1 MTTFAAV
8 DLGASSGRVITADV
22 GPDRLDI
29 TEVHRFANRPVHVN
43 GTLHWDVLGLY
54 RDIVDGLTRIESDRL
69 ASVGIDSWAVDYGLV
84 DEDGRL
90 LGNPVHY
97 RDGRTAAVI
106 DKVHARIS
114 AERLYQINGLQFLP
128 FNTLYQL
135 AAEPFLARADT
146 FLLIPDLISFWLT
159 GERGAEWTNAS
170 TTGLW
175 QARTGGWSDELIG
188 ALGLPRKIFPELRL
202 PGSPAGR
209 LLDLGRLTGTPVT
222 AVASHDTAS
231 AIAAIPV
238 TDQKFAYISCGTW
251 SLAGVEVD
259 APILSEEGR
268 AANFT
273 NEAGVDGTVRY
284 LRNIMGLWLL
294 TESLRT
300 WNLGASDLPALLD
313 RAAEVAALRC
323 VIDPNDP
330 SFVSPGDIPARIAS
344 YCERTDQPVPHT
356 RAEYVRCILDS
367 LALGHRTVIHQAA
380 ELSGHEVEVVHL
392 VGGGSHNPLLCQ
404 LTADALGLPVIAG
417 PAEATAL
424 GNIGVQARAA
434 GLIGDLSD
442 LRALMARTQPL
453 RRYEPTGSLTP
464 WENAAQ
470 TLASRTNELA

>member
-1 MTTFAAV
+1 MTMFAAV

-29 TEVHRFANRPVHVN
+29 TEVHRFANQPVRVN

-54 RDIVDGLTRIESDRL
+54 RDILDGLNRIDSPDL
-69 ASVGIDSWAVDYGLV
+69 ASVGIDSWAVDYGLL
-84 DEDGRL
+84 DANGRL

-97 RDGRTAAVI
+97 RDERTAAAI
-106 DKVHARIS
+106 DNVHSRVS
-114 AERLYQINGLQFLP
+114 AERLYQVNGLQFLP
-128 FNTLYQL
+128 FNTIYQL
-135 AAEPFLARADT
+135 MAEPFLAQADT
-146 FLLIPDLISFWLT
+146 LLLIPDLISFWLT
-159 GERGAEWTNAS
+159 GERGAEQTNAS
-170 TTGLW
+170 TTGLYD
-175 QARTGGWSDELIG
+175 ARTATWSEELIG
-188 ALGLPRKIFPELRL
+188 TLDLPRKIFPDLRA

-209 LLDLGRLTGTPVT
+209 LRDLGRLTGTPVT

-238 TDQKFAYISCGTW
+238 ADPSFAYISCGTW
-251 SLAGVEVD
+251 SLAGVELA
-259 APILSEEGR
+259 APILSEPGR

-300 WNLGASDLPALLD
+300 WNLGASDLPRLLEL
-313 RAAEVAALRC
+313 AAATKPLRS

-330 SFVSPGDIPARIAS
+330 SFIAPGDIPSRIAV
-344 YCERTDQPVPHT
+344 YCERTHQPTPHT
-356 RAEYVRCILDS
+356 HAEYVRCILDS
-367 LALGHRTVIHQAA
+367 LALGHRAAIRQAS
-380 ELSGHEVEVVHL
+380 ELSGHEIEVVHL

-424 GNIGVQARAA
+424 GNIGIQARSA
-434 GLIGDLSD
+434 GVIEDLNS
-442 LRALMARTQPL
+442 LRALIARTQPL
-453 RRYEPTGSLTP
+453 RRYEPKGSTTP
-464 WENAAQ
+464 WTDATARL
-470 TLASRTNELA
+470 TT